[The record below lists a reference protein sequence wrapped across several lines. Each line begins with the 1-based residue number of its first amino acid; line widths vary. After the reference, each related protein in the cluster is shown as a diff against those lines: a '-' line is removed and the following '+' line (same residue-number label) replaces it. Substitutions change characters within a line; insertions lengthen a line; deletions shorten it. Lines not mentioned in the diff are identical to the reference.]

1 VIPDISYPSLL
12 QHDEIGESSLEKAL
26 DWDRIAPVRHKNYGA
41 IDAILPTL
49 IANHTERANA
59 NADFQYIWDQKALAE
74 DINGAEQL
82 PLNEQARVA
91 QRKDQEAQYLAI
103 ENTRRKAKGME
114 ALLSLDEMFDTAEDT
129 AAEGSESGS
138 EEGPESMDD
147 EDALITE
154 TARILVDA
162 INLSGPV
169 MARARVR

>member
-1 VIPDISYPSLL
+1 
-12 QHDEIGESSLEKAL
+12 
-26 DWDRIAPVRHKNYGA
+26 
-41 IDAILPTL
+41 
-49 IANHTERANA
+49 
-59 NADFQYIWDQKALAE
+59 
-74 DINGAEQL
+74 
-82 PLNEQARVA
+82 
-91 QRKDQEAQYLAI
+91 
-103 ENTRRKAKGME
+103 ME

-138 EEGPESMDD
+138 EEGPKSMDD